1 MKSQRL
7 YSELKK
13 KKSIFIMDKRC
24 IKRAKNRGPQTLN
37 VVEFIVTSFSEGQM
51 QKRRITAIGKA

>member
-1 MKSQRL
+1 
-7 YSELKK
+7 
-13 KKSIFIMDKRC
+13 MDKRC